1 MTQISSD
8 ARLDAEQLAM
18 LRGSLRHVLGEASR
32 QPLGQRLSELGWD
45 ELVADDGPSAWGA
58 LFDVKGELAAN
69 VDALG
74 PALAAYL
81 ADRAG
86 EPSLADAVVALPSP
100 YGDSS
105 ESDGMLAV
113 EAITTVTPATA
124 RLVVPVG
131 GRLAVVDASGLV
143 CSPIAGFDDL
153 QGLQR
158 VTGLVE
164 TADARWVG
172 GAAWPDVVARGRW
185 LLASELVGIGRHVV
199 AEAVDYTKQRVQ
211 YGQPIGV
218 FQALQHRLASAHAL
232 VVGAGHLADEA
243 GRSGDGWT
251 ALVAKCMAGRAAE
264 EACTQAQQCY
274 GAIGFTWEHEFHRY
288 LRRTY
293 ALDRLF
299 GDWRTLE
306 HEIGDHLQATN
317 VVPRIGTL

>member
-1 MTQISSD
+1 MTQITSD
-8 ARLDAEQLAM
+8 AGLDAEQLDM
-18 LRGSLRHVLGEASR
+18 LRGSLRHVLGEASPR
-32 QPLGQRLSELGWD
+32 PLGERLSELGWD
-45 ELVADDGPSAWGA
+45 ELVADDAPAAWGA
-58 LFDVKGELAAN
+58 LFDVKGELAAS

-81 ADRAG
+81 ADRTG
-86 EPSLADAVVALPSP
+86 DPSLAGAMVALPSP
-100 YGDSS
+100 YGDST
-105 ESDGMLAV
+105 ESDGSLAV
-113 EAITTVTPATA
+113 EATTTVAPGAA
-124 RLVVPVG
+124 PLAVPVG
-131 GRLAVVDASGLV
+131 DRLAIVDASGLA

-158 VTGLVE
+158 VTGLVAS
-164 TADARWVG
+164 TDARWADGVT
-172 GAAWPDVVARGRW
+172 WPDVVARGRW
-185 LLASELVGIGRHVV
+185 LLACELVGIGRHVV
-199 AEAVDYTKQRVQ
+199 AAAVDYTKQRVQ

-243 GRSGDGWT
+243 GRSGDSWT

-317 VVPRIGTL
+317 AVPRIGTL